1 MTTALVWLLVSAV
14 ALWVQR
20 EWRGT
25 RSAQRF
31 RRRFAAGPDGV
42 IIGAEPR
49 TFVADTGRAM
59 LLIHGYN
66 DSPRSME
73 WMAQRLHAAGWT
85 VRLPLLPGHGR
96 SLEAWDDWTADQLIA
111 HVREE
116 YVALSATHQTIVVG
130 GLSMGGALACW
141 LAAES
146 EPDAVV
152 LFAPM
157 LFVPRPMQVAV
168 STARLWS
175 LVTRYLAGGGGRSIL
190 DPIAQRQQIAYGCST
205 RRSLEALQQLANG
218 TSVRLGFVRAPVL
231 VLQSTQD
238 NRLPADQSRHAF
250 ARLGSAD
257 RTVHWV
263 DGAGHVLTV
272 DYGWEGLATETI
284 AWLEARLAARAA
296 ATEELRRSREM
307 PRPPSPSEATA
318 DGEGD

>member
-1 MTTALVWLLVSAV
+1 MVSAFAWCFV
-14 ALWVQR
+14 GALALWINR
-20 EWRGT
+20 EWRGS
-25 RSAQRF
+25 RRAERF
-31 RRRFAAGPDGV
+31 RRRYPAGPDGV

-49 TFVADTGRAM
+49 LFEATTGRAI

-66 DSPRSME
+66 DSPRSLE
-73 WMAQRLHAAGWT
+73 GVARRLHAAGWT

-96 SLEAWDDWTADQLIA
+96 SLEAWDDWTADQVIA
-111 HVREE
+111 HVRAE
-116 YVALSATHQTIVVG
+116 YATLAASHQTVVIG

-175 LVTRYLAGGGGRSIL
+175 LVTRYLAGGGGQSIL
-190 DPIAQRQQIAYGCST
+190 DPIAQRQQISYGCST
-205 RRSLEALQQLANG
+205 RRSLEALQRLANG
-218 TSVRLGFVRAPVL
+218 TVVRLGFVHAPVL
-231 VLQSTQD
+231 MLQSAHD
-238 NRLPADQSRHAF
+238 NRLPEDQSRHAF

-257 RTVHWV
+257 RTMHWV
-263 DGAGHVLTV
+263 EGAGHVLTV

-284 AWLEARLAARAA
+284 AWLEGRMAARLAARAA
-296 ATEELRRSREM
+296 AITGAHAIMRTTERS
-307 PRPPSPSEATA
+307 SASGGSA
-318 DGEGD
+318 G

>member
-1 MTTALVWLLVSAV
+1 MTTVLVWLLVGAIV
-14 ALWVQR
+14 LWVQR

-25 RSAQRF
+25 LKAQRF
-31 RRRFAAGPDGV
+31 RRRYAAGPDGV

-49 TFVADTGRAM
+49 TFVADTGRAI

-66 DSPRSME
+66 DSPRSLE
-73 WMAQRLHAAGWT
+73 GIAQRLHAAGWT

-96 SLEAWDDWTADQLIA
+96 SLEAWDDWTADELIA

-116 YVALSATHQTIVVG
+116 YAALAATHQTLVVG

-157 LFVPRPMQVAV
+157 LFMPRPMQVAV

-175 LVTRYLAGGGGRSIL
+175 LATRYLSGGGGRSIL
-190 DPIAQRQQIAYGCST
+190 DPAAQRQQISYGCST
-205 RRSLEALQQLANG
+205 RRSLEALQRLANG

-231 VLQSTQD
+231 IMQSTHD

-250 ARLGSAD
+250 TRLGSAD

-263 DGAGHVLTV
+263 EGAGHVLTV
-272 DYGWEGLATETI
+272 DYGWDVLATETI
-284 AWLEARLAARAA
+284 AWLEERMAARIA
-296 ATEELRRSREM
+296 ATEEMRRSREIARDM
-307 PRPPSPSEATA
+307 ARDPSAPG
-318 DGEGD
+318 GEGR